1 MEKTK
6 SLKIGYCRE
15 NFSPDGPVRMNYQL
29 TSTYVLEPICVTA
42 LSLSQGDRRVLV
54 IGMDLRNIY
63 KSFIS
68 KALPM
73 VMEAT
78 GLSEDS
84 VIFTCTHN
92 HSCPEVMIYSDDAI
106 RDWGDRIGFPAIVR
120 AAKKAIGDEKT
131 VLHMEGGR
139 AYTENLNFVR
149 RYQRED
155 GTWVGIATA
164 NPSQAPI
171 VAHESQAD
179 PELRAVRICREGGK
193 DVILVN
199 YQVHAAGALGKYKDA
214 INADFVGPLRDT
226 LESDGSCHVLY
237 LQGACG
243 NLNYAT
249 RIESEKHLA
258 PEGYRQVGEALAGVV
273 RDALSQAQTI
283 QTGKL
288 QSWVGVLDCDVNH
301 TTDHL
306 APLAQAITDEP
317 DPEKQKEM
325 MRGTPVHGRF
335 VRKAILRRAGMPEKM
350 PMELAAVSFGDLAI
364 AFASVEMFDTNGR
377 QLRDASPFP
386 MTFSCGYSLN
396 CHGYM
401 PSAYAFSHGEYE
413 ADICRFLPGTGET
426 IALTLCAKLQEMNK
440 ENENE

>member
-1 MEKTK
+1 MENMQT
-6 SLKIGYCRE
+6 LKIGYCRE

-42 LSLSQGDRRVLV
+42 LSVSQGDKRVLI

-63 KSFIS
+63 TSFVS
-68 KALPM
+68 KVLPM

-78 GLSEDS
+78 GLAEDA

-92 HSCPEVMIYSDDAI
+92 HSCPEVMIPKDEAI
-106 RDWGDRIGFPAIVR
+106 GDWCARIGFPAIVR
-120 AAKKAIGDEKT
+120 AAQNAIADEKA

-139 AYTENLNFVR
+139 AYTENLNYVR
-149 RYQRED
+149 RYIRED
-155 GTWVGIATA
+155 GTYVGIATG
-164 NPSQAPI
+164 NTSKAPI

-199 YQVHAAGALGKYKDA
+199 YQVHAAGALGKHKDA

-226 LESDGSCHVLY
+226 LEEDGKCHVLY

-243 NLNYAT
+243 NLNYST
-249 RIESEKHLA
+249 RVESEKPKM
-258 PEGYRQVGEALAGVV
+258 PEGYRQVGVALATVVREALSRTQPMGM
-273 RDALSQAQTI
+273 
-283 QTGKL
+283 GKL
-288 QSWVGVLDCDVNH
+288 QSWMGVLNCDVNH

-306 APLAQAITDEP
+306 APVAQAITDEA

-325 MRGTPVHGRF
+325 MEASGIHSRF
-335 VRKAILRRAGMPEKM
+335 LRKAIIRRADMPQKQ
-350 PMELAAVSFGDLAI
+350 PMELAAISFGDFAMV
-364 AFASVEMFDTNGR
+364 FASVEMFDTNGI
-377 QLRDASPFP
+377 QLRNASAFP

-401 PSAYAFSHGEYE
+401 PSAYAYAHGEYE

-426 IALTLCAKLQEMNK
+426 IALTLCAKLQEMK
-440 ENENE
+440 KNESK

>member
-1 MEKTK
+1 MDQ
-6 SLKIGYCRE
+6 LRIGYCRE
-15 NFSPDGPVRMNYQL
+15 DFSPDGPVRMNYQL

-42 LSLSQGDRRVLV
+42 LALSQGDARVLI

-68 KALPM
+68 TALPM
-73 VMEAT
+73 ITETT
-78 GLSEDS
+78 GIPADS

-120 AAKKAIGDEKT
+120 AAKNAVADEKPVT
-131 VLHMEGGR
+131 GMVGGK

-149 RYQRED
+149 RYMRED
-155 GTWVGIATA
+155 GSWVGIATA
-164 NPSQAPI
+164 NSSKAPI
-171 VAHESQAD
+171 VAHESEAD
-179 PELRAVRICREGGK
+179 PELRAVRISREGGK

-199 YQVHAAGALGKYKDA
+199 YQVHAAGALGKFKDA

-226 LESDGSCHVLY
+226 LEADEDCHVLY

-243 NLNYAT
+243 NLNYGT
-249 RIESEKHLA
+249 RIEAEKPLA
-258 PEGYRQVGEALAGVV
+258 RQSYREVGEELAQVTKQ
-273 RDALSQAQTI
+273 ALSQGLPFKTDR
-283 QTGKL
+283 L
-288 QSWVGVLDCDVNH
+288 QKWMGALDCDVNH

-306 APLAQAITDEP
+306 APIAQAITDEP

-325 MRGTPVHGRF
+325 MASSPVHGRF
-335 VRKAILRRAGMPEKM
+335 VRKAILRRAGMPEKV

-364 AFASVEMFDTNGR
+364 AFVSVEMFDTNGK

-396 CHGYM
+396 CHGYL
-401 PSAYAFSHGEYE
+401 PSAKAFSHGEYE

-426 IALTLCAKLQEMNK
+426 IALELCRQLQEMK
-440 ENENE
+440 RNEE

>member
-1 MEKTK
+1 MET
-6 SLKIGYCRE
+6 LKIGYCRE
-15 NFSPDGPVRMNYQL
+15 NFSPDGPVRLNYKL

-42 LSLSQGDRRVLV
+42 LSLSQGDKRVLI

-63 KSFIS
+63 SSFTS
-68 KALPM
+68 KALPL

-78 GLSEDS
+78 GLTEDA
-84 VIFTCTHN
+84 VVFTCTHN
-92 HSCPEVMIYSDDAI
+92 HSCPAVMLPTDDAI
-106 RDWGDRIGFPAIVR
+106 RDWRDRIGLPAIVR
-120 AAKKAIGDEKT
+120 AAKNAIEDEKA
-131 VLHMEGGR
+131 VLRMEGGR
-139 AYTENLNFVR
+139 AYTKNLNYVR
-149 RYQRED
+149 RYMRED
-155 GTWVGIATA
+155 GTCVGIATG
-164 NPSQAPI
+164 NTSTAPI
-171 VAHESQAD
+171 VAHESVAD

-226 LESDGSCHVLY
+226 LEEDGTCHVLY

-249 RIESEKHLA
+249 RVEWEKPQM
-258 PEGYRQVGEALAGVV
+258 PEGYRQVGEALAAAV
-273 RDALSQAQTI
+273 REALSQPQPMR
-283 QTGKL
+283 TGEL
-288 QSWVGVLDCDVNH
+288 QSWVGVLECDVNH

-306 APLAQAITDEP
+306 APMAQAITDEA

-325 MRGTPVHGRF
+325 MEASGIHSRF
-335 VRKAILRRAGMPEKM
+335 LRKAILRRADMPQKQ
-350 PMELAAVSFGDLAI
+350 PMELAAVSFGDFAVG
-364 AFASVEMFDTNGR
+364 FASVEMFDTNGK
-377 QLRDASPFP
+377 QLRDASAFP

-401 PSAYAFSHGEYE
+401 PSAYAYSHGEYE

-426 IALTLCAKLQEMNK
+426 IALTLCAKLQEMRK
-440 ENENE
+440 NESK